1 MDSQVHRVESMRHKS
16 LVFVSHRKQVGQLVE
31 RASNQPDTH
40 RFAMLFLLSYA
51 FLLRLPSEAIPVTAH
66 TGDCSL
72 KKEGMF
78 LVLSLKRRKNKPGGS
93 RLVRGCWCRESK
105 QTCPMHVLGPYLAN
119 CRPGERLFLG
129 ITSAVALSTLRLSL
143 QSIGVARSH
152 ECRTH
157 DLRRGHAKDLQ
168 LSGTMPRFPVDPSC
182 AHCVSLGA
190 PLWKILEA
198 GEWRSPAFLSYL
210 DMHRLETDLVV
221 QAHLAESESDD
232 EKVTSLP
239 FFWLVSRGPMHNTI
253 GGFYIALRVSNGYG
267 AHALSHP
274 PSMG

>member
-1 MDSQVHRVESMRHKS
+1 
-16 LVFVSHRKQVGQLVE
+16 
-31 RASNQPDTH
+31 
-40 RFAMLFLLSYA
+40 
-51 FLLRLPSEAIPVTAH
+51 
-66 TGDCSL
+66 
-72 KKEGMF
+72 MF
-78 LVLSLKRRKNKPGGS
+78 WV
-93 RLVRGCWCRESK
+93 
-105 QTCPMHVLGPYLAN
+105 LAN
-119 CRPGERLFLG
+119 CRPGERVFLG

-239 FFWLVSRGPMHNTI
+239 FLWLVSRGPMHNTI